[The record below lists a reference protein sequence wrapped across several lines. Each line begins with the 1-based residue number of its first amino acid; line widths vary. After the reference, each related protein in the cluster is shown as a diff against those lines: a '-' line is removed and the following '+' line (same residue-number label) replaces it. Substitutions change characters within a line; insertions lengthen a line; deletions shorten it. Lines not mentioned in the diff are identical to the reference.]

1 MRTKR
6 VYPNTKKVNFKNTH
20 LNTYE
25 ETEDVIAYFKE
36 VRKYPPYETRE
47 EEIEAVKKAKS
58 GNQSDF
64 DNFVNHNL
72 LLVVA
77 AARHFMYNGTPLAD
91 LIQYGNIGLTEAARA
106 YIEHPDYYMK
116 NRFNTYAV
124 WYIRKNIVDGME
136 EDKTII
142 RPHMVQVNSNKIK
155 KAIEKLTCTGDDI
168 IIDVER
174 ISQYLGISTKDV
186 QTAIMTDHTILSTNM
201 CLDSNNEDHS
211 DTLGDIIA
219 GDMNT
224 DKEIIAEDRRNEI
237 AFILSRLNDRE
248 RAIVTMRFGIG
259 RDYEMEFDAIG
270 ERLGIGTERVR
281 QIFKG
286 SMAKLK
292 EHTI

>member
-1 MRTKR
+1 MKTKR
-6 VYPNTKKVNFKNTH
+6 VNLNNSH
-20 LNTYE
+20 LDNYMSFM
-25 ETEDVIAYFKE
+25 ETEEMQLYTKQI
-36 VRKYPPYETRE
+36 RKYKPFTRE

-72 LLVVA
+72 LLVVT
-77 AARHFMYNGTPLAD
+77 AARHFMHNGTPLVD

-136 EDKTII
+136 KDKTII
-142 RPHMVQVNSNKIK
+142 RPHMVQINSNKIK
-155 KAIEKLTCTGDDI
+155 KVIEKLNADDT
-168 IIDVER
+168 IIDVET
-174 ISQYLGISTKDV
+174 ISKQIGLSIKDV

-201 CLDSNNEDHS
+201 CLDSNNEEHS
-211 DTLGDIIA
+211 DTLGDIIT

-224 DKEIIAEDRRNEI
+224 DKEMMEEDRKKEI
-237 AFILSRLNDRE
+237 KIILSRLNNRE
-248 RAIVTMRFGIG
+248 RTIVMMRFGIG
-259 RDYEMEFDAIG
+259 REYEMEFDTIG
-270 ERLGIGTERVR
+270 EILGIGTERVR
-281 QIFKG
+281 KIFKD
-286 SMAKLK
+286 SMVKLK

>member
-1 MRTKR
+1 MKTKR
-6 VYPNTKKVNFKNTH
+6 VNFNNSH
-20 LNTYE
+20 LDNYMSFM
-25 ETEDVIAYFKE
+25 ETEEMQLYTKQI
-36 VRKYPPYETRE
+36 RKYKPFTRE

-72 LLVVA
+72 LLVVT
-77 AARHFMYNGTPLAD
+77 AARHFMHNGTPLVD

-136 EDKTII
+136 KDKTII

-155 KAIEKLTCTGDDI
+155 KVIEKLNVDDT
-168 IIDVER
+168 IIDVET
-174 ISQYLGISTKDV
+174 ISKQIGLSIKDV

-201 CLDSNNEDHS
+201 CLDSNNEEHS
-211 DTLGDIIA
+211 DTLGDTIT

-224 DKEIIAEDRRNEI
+224 DKEMMEEDRKKEI
-237 AFILSRLNDRE
+237 KIILSRLNNRE
-248 RAIVTMRFGIG
+248 RTIVMMRFGIG
-259 RDYEMEFDAIG
+259 REYEMEFDTIG
-270 ERLGIGTERVR
+270 EILGIGTERVR
-281 QIFKG
+281 KIFKD
-286 SMAKLK
+286 SMMKLK

>member
-1 MRTKR
+1 MKTKR
-6 VYPNTKKVNFKNTH
+6 VNLNNSH
-20 LNTYE
+20 LDNYMSFM
-25 ETEDVIAYFKE
+25 ETEEMQLYTKQI
-36 VRKYPPYETRE
+36 RKYKPFTRE

-72 LLVVA
+72 LLVVT
-77 AARHFMYNGTPLAD
+77 AARHFMHNGTPLVD

-136 EDKTII
+136 KDKTII

-155 KAIEKLTCTGDDI
+155 KVIEKLNADDT
-168 IIDVER
+168 IIDVET
-174 ISQYLGISTKDV
+174 ISKQIGLSIKDV

-201 CLDSNNEDHS
+201 CLDSNNEEHS
-211 DTLGDIIA
+211 DTLGDIIT

-224 DKEIIAEDRRNEI
+224 DKEIMEEDRKKEI
-237 AFILSRLNDRE
+237 KIILSRLNNRE
-248 RAIVTMRFGIG
+248 RTIVMMRFGIG
-259 RDYEMEFDAIG
+259 REYEMEFDTIG
-270 ERLGIGTERVR
+270 EILGIGTERVR
-281 QIFKG
+281 KIFKD
-286 SMAKLK
+286 SMVKLK

>member
-1 MRTKR
+1 MKTKR
-6 VYPNTKKVNFKNTH
+6 VNLNNSH
-20 LNTYE
+20 LDNYMSFM
-25 ETEDVIAYFKE
+25 ETEEMQLYTKQI
-36 VRKYPPYETRE
+36 RKYKPFTRE

-72 LLVVA
+72 LLVVT
-77 AARHFMYNGTPLAD
+77 AARHFMHNGTPLVD

-136 EDKTII
+136 KDKTII
-142 RPHMVQVNSNKIK
+142 RPHMVQINSNKIK
-155 KAIEKLTCTGDDI
+155 KVIEKLNVDDT
-168 IIDVER
+168 IIDVET
-174 ISQYLGISTKDV
+174 ISKQIGLSIKDV

-201 CLDSNNEDHS
+201 CLDSNNEEHS
-211 DTLGDIIA
+211 DTLGDIIT

-224 DKEIIAEDRRNEI
+224 DKEMMEEDRKKEI
-237 AFILSRLNDRE
+237 KIILSRLNNRE
-248 RAIVTMRFGIG
+248 RTIVMMRFGIG
-259 RDYEMEFDAIG
+259 REYEMEFDTIG
-270 ERLGIGTERVR
+270 EILGIGTERAR
-281 QIFKG
+281 KIFKD
-286 SMAKLK
+286 SMVKLK

>member
-1 MRTKR
+1 MKTKR
-6 VYPNTKKVNFKNTH
+6 VNLNNSH
-20 LNTYE
+20 LDNYMSFM
-25 ETEDVIAYFKE
+25 ETEEMQLYTKQI
-36 VRKYPPYETRE
+36 RKYKPFTRE

-72 LLVVA
+72 LLVVT
-77 AARHFMYNGTPLAD
+77 AARHFMHNGTPLVD
-91 LIQYGNIGLTEAARA
+91 LVQYGNIGLTEAARA

-136 EDKTII
+136 KDKTII

-155 KAIEKLTCTGDDI
+155 KVIEKLNADDT
-168 IIDVER
+168 IIDVET
-174 ISQYLGISTKDV
+174 ISKQIGLSIKDV

-201 CLDSNNEDHS
+201 CLDSNNEEHS
-211 DTLGDIIA
+211 DTLGDIIT

-224 DKEIIAEDRRNEI
+224 DKKMMEEDRKKEI
-237 AFILSRLNDRE
+237 KIILSRLNNRE
-248 RAIVTMRFGIG
+248 RAIVMMRFGIG
-259 RDYEMEFDAIG
+259 REYEMEFDTIG
-270 ERLGIGTERVR
+270 EILGIGTERAR
-281 QIFKG
+281 KIFKD
-286 SMAKLK
+286 SMVKLK

>member
-1 MRTKR
+1 MKTKR
-6 VYPNTKKVNFKNTH
+6 VNLNNSH
-20 LNTYE
+20 LDNYMSFM
-25 ETEDVIAYFKE
+25 ETEEMQLYTKQI
-36 VRKYPPYETRE
+36 RKYKPFTRE

-72 LLVVA
+72 LLVVT
-77 AARHFMYNGTPLAD
+77 AARHFMHNGTPLVD

-136 EDKTII
+136 KDKTII

-155 KAIEKLTCTGDDI
+155 KVIEKLNADDT
-168 IIDVER
+168 IIDVET
-174 ISQYLGISTKDV
+174 ISKQIGLSIKDV

-201 CLDSNNEDHS
+201 CLDSNNEEHS
-211 DTLGDIIA
+211 DTLGDTIT

-224 DKEIIAEDRRNEI
+224 DKEMMEEDRKKEI
-237 AFILSRLNDRE
+237 KIILSRLNNRE
-248 RAIVTMRFGIG
+248 RAIVMMRFGIG
-259 RDYEMEFDAIG
+259 REYEMEFDTIG
-270 ERLGIGTERVR
+270 EILGIGTERAR
-281 QIFKG
+281 KIFKD
-286 SMAKLK
+286 SMVKLK

>member
-1 MRTKR
+1 MKTKR
-6 VYPNTKKVNFKNTH
+6 VNLNNSH
-20 LNTYE
+20 LDNYMSFM
-25 ETEDVIAYFKE
+25 ETEEMQLYTKQI
-36 VRKYPPYETRE
+36 RKYKPFTRE

-72 LLVVA
+72 LLVVTT
-77 AARHFMYNGTPLAD
+77 ARHFMHNGTPLVD

-136 EDKTII
+136 KDKTII

-155 KAIEKLTCTGDDI
+155 KVIEKLNADDT
-168 IIDVER
+168 IIDVET
-174 ISQYLGISTKDV
+174 ISKQIGLSIKDV

-201 CLDSNNEDHS
+201 CLDSNNEEHS
-211 DTLGDIIA
+211 DTLGDIIT

-224 DKEIIAEDRRNEI
+224 DKEMMEEDRKKEI
-237 AFILSRLNDRE
+237 KIILSRLNNKE
-248 RAIVTMRFGIG
+248 RAIVMMRFGIG
-259 RDYEMEFDAIG
+259 REYEMEFDTIG
-270 ERLGIGTERVR
+270 EILGIGTERVR
-281 QIFKG
+281 KIFKD
-286 SMAKLK
+286 SMVKLK

>member
-1 MRTKR
+1 MKTKR
-6 VYPNTKKVNFKNTH
+6 VNFNNSH
-20 LNTYE
+20 LDNYMSFM
-25 ETEDVIAYFKE
+25 ETEEMQLYTKQI
-36 VRKYPPYETRE
+36 RKYKPFTRE

-72 LLVVA
+72 LLVVT
-77 AARHFMYNGTPLAD
+77 AARHFMHNGTPLVD

-136 EDKTII
+136 KDKTII

-155 KAIEKLTCTGDDI
+155 KVIEKLNADDT
-168 IIDVER
+168 IIDVET
-174 ISQYLGISTKDV
+174 ISKQIGLSIKDV
-186 QTAIMTDHTILSTNM
+186 KTAIMTDHTILSTNM
-201 CLDSNNEDHS
+201 CLDSNNEEHS
-211 DTLGDIIA
+211 DTLGDIIT

-224 DKEIIAEDRRNEI
+224 DKEMMEEDRKKEI
-237 AFILSRLNDRE
+237 KIILSRLNNRE
-248 RAIVTMRFGIG
+248 RAIVMMRFGIG
-259 RDYEMEFDAIG
+259 REYEMEFDTIG
-270 ERLGIGTERVR
+270 EILGIGTERAR
-281 QIFKG
+281 KIFKD
-286 SMAKLK
+286 SMVKLK

>member
-1 MRTKR
+1 MKTKR
-6 VYPNTKKVNFKNTH
+6 VNLNNSH
-20 LNTYE
+20 LDNYMSFM
-25 ETEDVIAYFKE
+25 ETEEMQLYTKQI
-36 VRKYPPYETRE
+36 RKYKPFTRE

-72 LLVVA
+72 LLVVT
-77 AARHFMYNGTPLAD
+77 AARHFMHNGTPLVD

-136 EDKTII
+136 KDKTII

-155 KAIEKLTCTGDDI
+155 KVIEKLNADDT
-168 IIDVER
+168 IIDVET
-174 ISQYLGISTKDV
+174 ISKQIGLSIKDV

-201 CLDSNNEDHS
+201 CLDSNNEEHS
-211 DTLGDIIA
+211 DTLGDIIT

-224 DKEIIAEDRRNEI
+224 DKEMMEEDRKKEI
-237 AFILSRLNDRE
+237 KIILSRLNNRE
-248 RAIVTMRFGIG
+248 RAIVMMRFGIG
-259 RDYEMEFDAIG
+259 REYEMEFDTIG
-270 ERLGIGTERVR
+270 EILGIGTERAR
-281 QIFKG
+281 KIFKD
-286 SMAKLK
+286 SMMKLK

>member
-1 MRTKR
+1 MKTKR
-6 VYPNTKKVNFKNTH
+6 VNFNNSH
-20 LNTYE
+20 LDNYMSFM
-25 ETEDVIAYFKE
+25 ETEEMQLYTKQI
-36 VRKYPPYETRE
+36 RKYKPFTRE

-72 LLVVA
+72 LLVVT
-77 AARHFMYNGTPLAD
+77 AARHFMHNGTPLVD

-136 EDKTII
+136 KDKTII

-155 KAIEKLTCTGDDI
+155 KVIEKLNADDT
-168 IIDVER
+168 IIDVET
-174 ISQYLGISTKDV
+174 ISKQIGLSIKDV

-201 CLDSNNEDHS
+201 CLDSNNEEHS
-211 DTLGDIIA
+211 DTLGDIIT

-224 DKEIIAEDRRNEI
+224 DKKMMEEDRKKEI
-237 AFILSRLNDRE
+237 KIILSRLNNRE
-248 RAIVTMRFGIG
+248 RAIVMMRFGIG
-259 RDYEMEFDAIG
+259 REYEMEFDTIG
-270 ERLGIGTERVR
+270 EILGIGTERAR
-281 QIFKG
+281 KIFKD
-286 SMAKLK
+286 SMVKLK

>member
-1 MRTKR
+1 MKTKR
-6 VYPNTKKVNFKNTH
+6 VNFNNSH
-20 LNTYE
+20 LDNYMSFM
-25 ETEDVIAYFKE
+25 ETEEMQLYTKQI
-36 VRKYPPYETRE
+36 RKYKPFTRE

-72 LLVVA
+72 LLVVT
-77 AARHFMYNGTPLAD
+77 AARHFMHNGTPLVD

-136 EDKTII
+136 KDKTII
-142 RPHMVQVNSNKIK
+142 RPHMVQINSNKIK
-155 KAIEKLTCTGDDI
+155 KVIEKLNVDDT
-168 IIDVER
+168 IIDVET
-174 ISQYLGISTKDV
+174 ISKQIGLSIKDV

-201 CLDSNNEDHS
+201 CLDSNNEEHS
-211 DTLGDIIA
+211 DTLGDTIT

-224 DKEIIAEDRRNEI
+224 DKEMMEEDRKKEI
-237 AFILSRLNDRE
+237 KIILSRLNNRE
-248 RAIVTMRFGIG
+248 RTIVMMRFGIG
-259 RDYEMEFDAIG
+259 REYEMEFDTIG
-270 ERLGIGTERVR
+270 EILGIGTERAR
-281 QIFKG
+281 KIFKD
-286 SMAKLK
+286 SMVKLK

>member
-1 MRTKR
+1 MKTKR
-6 VYPNTKKVNFKNTH
+6 VNLNNSH
-20 LNTYE
+20 LDNYMSFM
-25 ETEDVIAYFKE
+25 ETEEMQLYTKQI
-36 VRKYPPYETRE
+36 RKYKPFTRE

-72 LLVVA
+72 LLVVT
-77 AARHFMYNGTPLAD
+77 AARHFMHNGTPLVD

-136 EDKTII
+136 KDKTII
-142 RPHMVQVNSNKIK
+142 RPHMVQINSNKIK
-155 KAIEKLTCTGDDI
+155 KVIEKLNVDDT
-168 IIDVER
+168 IIDVET
-174 ISQYLGISTKDV
+174 ISKQIGLSIKDV

-201 CLDSNNEDHS
+201 CLDSNNEEHS
-211 DTLGDIIA
+211 DTLGDIIT

-224 DKEIIAEDRRNEI
+224 DKEMMEEDRKKEI
-237 AFILSRLNDRE
+237 KIIRSRLNNRE
-248 RAIVTMRFGIG
+248 RTIVMMRFGIG
-259 RDYEMEFDAIG
+259 REYEMEFDTIG
-270 ERLGIGTERVR
+270 EILGIGTERVR
-281 QIFKG
+281 KIFKD
-286 SMAKLK
+286 SMVKLK

>member
-1 MRTKR
+1 MKTKR
-6 VYPNTKKVNFKNTH
+6 VNLNNSH
-20 LNTYE
+20 LDNYMSFM
-25 ETEDVIAYFKE
+25 ETEEMQLYTKQI
-36 VRKYPPYETRE
+36 RKYKPFTRE

-72 LLVVA
+72 LLVVTA
-77 AARHFMYNGTPLAD
+77 AHHFMHNGTPLVD

-136 EDKTII
+136 KDKTII

-155 KAIEKLTCTGDDI
+155 KVIEKLNADDT
-168 IIDVER
+168 IIDVET
-174 ISQYLGISTKDV
+174 ISKQIGLPIKDV

-201 CLDSNNEDHS
+201 CLDSNNEEHS
-211 DTLGDIIA
+211 DTLGDIIT

-224 DKEIIAEDRRNEI
+224 DKEMMEEDRKKEI
-237 AFILSRLNDRE
+237 KIILSRLNNRE
-248 RAIVTMRFGIG
+248 RAIVMMRFGIG
-259 RDYEMEFDAIG
+259 REYEMEFDTIG
-270 ERLGIGTERVR
+270 EILGIGTERAR
-281 QIFKG
+281 KIFKD
-286 SMAKLK
+286 SMMKLK

>member
-1 MRTKR
+1 MKTKR
-6 VYPNTKKVNFKNTH
+6 VNLNNSH
-20 LNTYE
+20 LDNYMSFM
-25 ETEDVIAYFKE
+25 ETEEMQLYTKQI
-36 VRKYPPYETRE
+36 RKYKPFTRE

-72 LLVVA
+72 LLVVT
-77 AARHFMYNGTPLAD
+77 AARHFMHNGTPLVD

-136 EDKTII
+136 KDKTII
-142 RPHMVQVNSNKIK
+142 RPHMVQINSNKIK
-155 KAIEKLTCTGDDI
+155 KVIEKLNVDDT
-168 IIDVER
+168 IIDVET
-174 ISQYLGISTKDV
+174 ISKQIGLSIKDV

-201 CLDSNNEDHS
+201 CLDSNNEEHS
-211 DTLGDIIA
+211 DTLGDTIT

-224 DKEIIAEDRRNEI
+224 DKEMMEEDRKKEI
-237 AFILSRLNDRE
+237 KIILSRLNNRE
-248 RAIVTMRFGIG
+248 RTIVMMRFGIG
-259 RDYEMEFDAIG
+259 REYEMEFDTIG
-270 ERLGIGTERVR
+270 EILGIGTERVR
-281 QIFKG
+281 KIFKD
-286 SMAKLK
+286 SMVKLK

>member
-1 MRTKR
+1 MKTKR
-6 VYPNTKKVNFKNTH
+6 VNLNNSH
-20 LNTYE
+20 LDNYMSFM
-25 ETEDVIAYFKE
+25 ETEEMQLYTKQI
-36 VRKYPPYETRE
+36 RKYKPFTRE

-72 LLVVA
+72 LLVVT
-77 AARHFMYNGTPLAD
+77 AARHFMHNGTPLVD

-136 EDKTII
+136 KDKTII

-155 KAIEKLTCTGDDI
+155 KVIEKLNADDT
-168 IIDVER
+168 IIDVET
-174 ISQYLGISTKDV
+174 ISKQIGLSIKDV

-201 CLDSNNEDHS
+201 CLDSNNEEHS
-211 DTLGDIIA
+211 DTLGDIIT

-224 DKEIIAEDRRNEI
+224 DKEIVEEDRKKEI
-237 AFILSRLNDRE
+237 KIILSRLNNKE
-248 RAIVTMRFGIG
+248 RAIVMMRFGIG
-259 RDYEMEFDAIG
+259 RDYEMEFDTIG
-270 ERLGIGTERVR
+270 EILGIGTESARK
-281 QIFKG
+281 IFKD
-286 SMAKLK
+286 SMVKLK

>member
-1 MRTKR
+1 MKTKR
-6 VYPNTKKVNFKNTH
+6 VNFNNSH
-20 LNTYE
+20 LDNYMSFM
-25 ETEDVIAYFKE
+25 ETEEMQLYTKQI
-36 VRKYPPYETRE
+36 RKYKPFTRE

-72 LLVVA
+72 LLVVT
-77 AARHFMYNGTPLAD
+77 AARHFMHNGTPLVD

-136 EDKTII
+136 KDKTII

-155 KAIEKLTCTGDDI
+155 KVIEKLNADDT
-168 IIDVER
+168 IIDVET
-174 ISQYLGISTKDV
+174 ISKQIGLSIKDV

-201 CLDSNNEDHS
+201 CLDSNNEEHS
-211 DTLGDIIA
+211 DTLGDIIT

-224 DKEIIAEDRRNEI
+224 DKEIMEEDRKKEI
-237 AFILSRLNDRE
+237 KIILSRLNNRE
-248 RAIVTMRFGIG
+248 RAIVMMRFGIG
-259 RDYEMEFDAIG
+259 REYEMEFDTIG
-270 ERLGIGTERVR
+270 EILGIGTERAR
-281 QIFKG
+281 KIFKD
-286 SMAKLK
+286 SMVKLK

>member
-1 MRTKR
+1 MKTKR
-6 VYPNTKKVNFKNTH
+6 VNLNNSH
-20 LNTYE
+20 LDNYMSFM
-25 ETEDVIAYFKE
+25 ETEEMQLYTKQI
-36 VRKYPPYETRE
+36 RKYKPFTRE

-72 LLVVA
+72 LLVVT
-77 AARHFMYNGTPLAD
+77 AARHFMHNGTSLVD

-136 EDKTII
+136 KDKTII

-155 KAIEKLTCTGDDI
+155 KVIEKLNADDT
-168 IIDVER
+168 IIDVET
-174 ISQYLGISTKDV
+174 ISKQIGLSIKDV

-201 CLDSNNEDHS
+201 CLDSNNEEHS
-211 DTLGDIIA
+211 DTLGDIIT

-224 DKEIIAEDRRNEI
+224 DKEMMEEDRKKEI
-237 AFILSRLNDRE
+237 KIILSRLNNRE
-248 RAIVTMRFGIG
+248 RTIVMMRFGIG
-259 RDYEMEFDAIG
+259 REYEMEFDTIG
-270 ERLGIGTERVR
+270 EILGIGTERAR
-281 QIFKG
+281 KIFKD
-286 SMAKLK
+286 SMVKLK

>member
-1 MRTKR
+1 MKTKR
-6 VYPNTKKVNFKNTH
+6 VNFNNSH
-20 LNTYE
+20 LDNYMSFM
-25 ETEDVIAYFKE
+25 ETEEMQLYTKQI
-36 VRKYPPYETRE
+36 RKYKPFTRE

-72 LLVVA
+72 LLVVT
-77 AARHFMYNGTPLAD
+77 AARHFMHNGTPLVD

-136 EDKTII
+136 KDKTII

-155 KAIEKLTCTGDDI
+155 KVIEKLNADDT
-168 IIDVER
+168 IIDVET
-174 ISQYLGISTKDV
+174 ISKQIGLSIKDV

-201 CLDSNNEDHS
+201 CLDSNNEEHS
-211 DTLGDIIA
+211 DTLGDTIT

-224 DKEIIAEDRRNEI
+224 DKEMMEQDRKKEI
-237 AFILSRLNDRE
+237 KIILSRLNNRE
-248 RAIVTMRFGIG
+248 RTIVMMRFGIG
-259 RDYEMEFDAIG
+259 REYEMEFDTIG
-270 ERLGIGTERVR
+270 EILGIGTERVR
-281 QIFKG
+281 KIFKD
-286 SMAKLK
+286 SMMKLK

>member
-1 MRTKR
+1 MKTKR
-6 VYPNTKKVNFKNTH
+6 VNFNNSH
-20 LNTYE
+20 LDNYMSFM
-25 ETEDVIAYFKE
+25 ETEEMQLYTKQI
-36 VRKYPPYETRE
+36 RKYKPFTRE

-72 LLVVA
+72 LLVVT
-77 AARHFMYNGTPLAD
+77 AARHFMHNGTPLVD

-136 EDKTII
+136 KDKTII

-155 KAIEKLTCTGDDI
+155 KVIEKLNADDT
-168 IIDVER
+168 IIDVET
-174 ISQYLGISTKDV
+174 ISKQIGLSIKDV

-201 CLDSNNEDHS
+201 CLDSNNEEHS
-211 DTLGDIIA
+211 DTLGDIIT

-224 DKEIIAEDRRNEI
+224 DKEIVEEDRKKEI
-237 AFILSRLNDRE
+237 KIILSRLNNKE
-248 RAIVTMRFGIG
+248 RAIVMMRFGIG
-259 RDYEMEFDAIG
+259 REYEMKFDTIG
-270 ERLGIGTERVR
+270 EILGIGTERAR
-281 QIFKG
+281 KIFKD
-286 SMAKLK
+286 SMVKLK

>member
-1 MRTKR
+1 MKTKR
-6 VYPNTKKVNFKNTH
+6 VNFNNSH
-20 LNTYE
+20 LDNYMSFM
-25 ETEDVIAYFKE
+25 ETEEMQLYTKQI
-36 VRKYPPYETRE
+36 RKYKPFTRE

-72 LLVVA
+72 LLVVT
-77 AARHFMYNGTPLAD
+77 AARHFMHNGTPLVD

-136 EDKTII
+136 KDKTII

-155 KAIEKLTCTGDDI
+155 KVIEKLNADDT
-168 IIDVER
+168 IIDVET
-174 ISQYLGISTKDV
+174 ISKQIGLSIKDV
-186 QTAIMTDHTILSTNM
+186 QTAIMTEHTILSTNM
-201 CLDSNNEDHS
+201 CLDSNNEEHS
-211 DTLGDIIA
+211 DTLGDIIT

-224 DKEIIAEDRRNEI
+224 DKEMMEEDRKKEI
-237 AFILSRLNDRE
+237 KIILSRLNNRE
-248 RAIVTMRFGIG
+248 RTIVMMRFGIG
-259 RDYEMEFDAIG
+259 REYEMEFDTIG
-270 ERLGIGTERVR
+270 EILGIGTERAR
-281 QIFKG
+281 KIFKD
-286 SMAKLK
+286 SMVKLK

>member
-6 VYPNTKKVNFKNTH
+6 VNFNNIH
-20 LNTYE
+20 LNNYMSFM
-25 ETEDVIAYFKE
+25 ETEE
-36 VRKYPPYETRE
+36 VQLYTKQIRKYHPFTRE

-58 GNQSDF
+58 GNKSDF

-77 AARHFMYNGTPLAD
+77 AARHFMHNGTPLAD

-174 ISQYLGISTKDV
+174 ISQYIGLSTKDV

-224 DKEIIAEDRRNEI
+224 DKEIITEDRRKEI
-237 AFILSRLNDRE
+237 TFILSRLNDRE

-270 ERLGIGTERVR
+270 EKLGIGTERVR

-286 SMAKLK
+286 SMVKLK

>member
-1 MRTKR
+1 MKTKR
-6 VYPNTKKVNFKNTH
+6 VNLNNSH
-20 LNTYE
+20 LDNYMSFM
-25 ETEDVIAYFKE
+25 ETEEMQLYTKQI
-36 VRKYPPYETRE
+36 RKYKPFTRE

-72 LLVVA
+72 LLVVT
-77 AARHFMYNGTPLAD
+77 AARHFMHNGTPLVD

-136 EDKTII
+136 KDKTII

-155 KAIEKLTCTGDDI
+155 KVIEKLNADDT
-168 IIDVER
+168 IIDVET
-174 ISQYLGISTKDV
+174 ISKQIGLPIKDV

-201 CLDSNNEDHS
+201 CLDSNNEEHS
-211 DTLGDIIA
+211 DTLGDIIT

-224 DKEIIAEDRRNEI
+224 DKEMMEEDRKKEI
-237 AFILSRLNDRE
+237 KIILSRLNNRE
-248 RAIVTMRFGIG
+248 RAIVMMRFGIG
-259 RDYEMEFDAIG
+259 REYEMEFDTIG
-270 ERLGIGTERVR
+270 EILGIGTERVR
-281 QIFKG
+281 KIFKD
-286 SMAKLK
+286 SMVKLK

>member
-1 MRTKR
+1 MKTKR
-6 VYPNTKKVNFKNTH
+6 VNFNNSH
-20 LNTYE
+20 LDNYMSFM
-25 ETEDVIAYFKE
+25 ETEEMQLYTKQI
-36 VRKYPPYETRE
+36 RKYKPFTRE

-72 LLVVA
+72 LLVVT
-77 AARHFMYNGTPLAD
+77 AARHFMHNGTPLVD

-136 EDKTII
+136 KDKTII

-155 KAIEKLTCTGDDI
+155 KVIEKLNADDT
-168 IIDVER
+168 IIDVET
-174 ISQYLGISTKDV
+174 ISKQIGRSIKDV

-201 CLDSNNEDHS
+201 CLDSNNEEHS
-211 DTLGDIIA
+211 DTLGDIIT

-224 DKEIIAEDRRNEI
+224 DKEMMEEDRKKEI
-237 AFILSRLNDRE
+237 KIILSRLNNRE
-248 RAIVTMRFGIG
+248 RAIVMMRFGIG
-259 RDYEMEFDAIG
+259 REYEMEFDTIG
-270 ERLGIGTERVR
+270 EILGIGTERVR
-281 QIFKG
+281 KIFKD
-286 SMAKLK
+286 SMMKLK

>member
-1 MRTKR
+1 MKTKR
-6 VYPNTKKVNFKNTH
+6 VNLNNSH
-20 LNTYE
+20 LDNYMSFM
-25 ETEDVIAYFKE
+25 ETEEMQLYTKQI
-36 VRKYPPYETRE
+36 RKYKPFTRE

-72 LLVVA
+72 LLVVT
-77 AARHFMYNGTPLAD
+77 AARHFMHNGTPLVD

-136 EDKTII
+136 KDKTII

-155 KAIEKLTCTGDDI
+155 KVIEKLNADDT
-168 IIDVER
+168 IIDVET
-174 ISQYLGISTKDV
+174 ISKQIGLPIKAV

-201 CLDSNNEDHS
+201 CLDSNNEEHS
-211 DTLGDIIA
+211 DTLGDIIT

-224 DKEIIAEDRRNEI
+224 DKEMMEEDRKKEI
-237 AFILSRLNDRE
+237 KIILSRLNNRE
-248 RAIVTMRFGIG
+248 RTIVMMRFGIG
-259 RDYEMEFDAIG
+259 REYEMEFDTIG
-270 ERLGIGTERVR
+270 EILGIGTERAR
-281 QIFKG
+281 KIFKD
-286 SMAKLK
+286 SMVKLK

>member
-1 MRTKR
+1 MKTKR
-6 VYPNTKKVNFKNTH
+6 VNLNNSH
-20 LNTYE
+20 LDNYMSFI
-25 ETEDVIAYFKE
+25 ETEEMQLYTKQI
-36 VRKYPPYETRE
+36 RKYKPFTRE

-72 LLVVA
+72 LLVVT
-77 AARHFMYNGTPLAD
+77 AARHFMHNGTPLVD

-136 EDKTII
+136 KDKTII

-155 KAIEKLTCTGDDI
+155 KVIEKLNADDT
-168 IIDVER
+168 IIDVET
-174 ISQYLGISTKDV
+174 ISKQIGLSIKDV

-201 CLDSNNEDHS
+201 CLDSNNEEHS
-211 DTLGDIIA
+211 DTLGDIIT

-224 DKEIIAEDRRNEI
+224 DKEMMEEDRKKEI
-237 AFILSRLNDRE
+237 KIILSRLNNRE
-248 RAIVTMRFGIG
+248 RTIVMMRFGIG
-259 RDYEMEFDAIG
+259 REYEMEFDTIG
-270 ERLGIGTERVR
+270 EILGIGTERVR
-281 QIFKG
+281 KIFKD
-286 SMAKLK
+286 SMVKLK

>member
-1 MRTKR
+1 MKTKR
-6 VYPNTKKVNFKNTH
+6 VNFNNSH
-20 LNTYE
+20 LDNYMSFM
-25 ETEDVIAYFKE
+25 ETEEMQLYTKQI
-36 VRKYPPYETRE
+36 RKYKPFTRE

-72 LLVVA
+72 LLVVT
-77 AARHFMYNGTPLAD
+77 AARHFMHNGTPLVD

-136 EDKTII
+136 KDKTII

-155 KAIEKLTCTGDDI
+155 KVIEKLNADDT
-168 IIDVER
+168 IIDVET
-174 ISQYLGISTKDV
+174 ISKQIGLSIKDV
-186 QTAIMTDHTILSTNM
+186 KTAIMTDHTILSTNM
-201 CLDSNNEDHS
+201 CLDSNNEEHS
-211 DTLGDIIA
+211 DTLGDIIT

-224 DKEIIAEDRRNEI
+224 DKKMMEEDRKKEI
-237 AFILSRLNDRE
+237 KIILSRLNNRE
-248 RAIVTMRFGIG
+248 RTIVMMRFGIG
-259 RDYEMEFDAIG
+259 REYEMEFDTIG
-270 ERLGIGTERVR
+270 EILGIGTERAR
-281 QIFKG
+281 KIFKD
-286 SMAKLK
+286 SMVKLK

>member
-1 MRTKR
+1 MKTKR
-6 VYPNTKKVNFKNTH
+6 VNFNNSH
-20 LNTYE
+20 LDNYMSFM
-25 ETEDVIAYFKE
+25 ETEEMQLYTKQI
-36 VRKYPPYETRE
+36 RKYKPFTRE

-72 LLVVA
+72 LLVVT
-77 AARHFMYNGTPLAD
+77 AARHFMHNGTPLVD

-136 EDKTII
+136 KDKTII
-142 RPHMVQVNSNKIK
+142 RPRMVQINSNKIK
-155 KAIEKLTCTGDDI
+155 KVIEKLNADDT
-168 IIDVER
+168 IIDVET
-174 ISQYLGISTKDV
+174 ISKQIGLSIKDV

-201 CLDSNNEDHS
+201 CLDSNNEEHS
-211 DTLGDIIA
+211 DTLGDIIT

-224 DKEIIAEDRRNEI
+224 DKEMMEEDRKKEI
-237 AFILSRLNDRE
+237 KIILSRLNNRE
-248 RAIVTMRFGIG
+248 RTIVMMRFGIG
-259 RDYEMEFDAIG
+259 REYEMEFDTIG
-270 ERLGIGTERVR
+270 EILGIGTERVR
-281 QIFKG
+281 KIFKD
-286 SMAKLK
+286 SMVKLK

>member
-1 MRTKR
+1 MKTKR
-6 VYPNTKKVNFKNTH
+6 VNLNNSH
-20 LNTYE
+20 LDNYMSFM
-25 ETEDVIAYFKE
+25 ETEEMQLYTKQI
-36 VRKYPPYETRE
+36 RKYKPFTRE

-72 LLVVA
+72 LLVVT
-77 AARHFMYNGTPLAD
+77 AARHFMHNGTPLVD

-136 EDKTII
+136 KDKTII

-155 KAIEKLTCTGDDI
+155 KVIEKLNADDT
-168 IIDVER
+168 IIDVET
-174 ISQYLGISTKDV
+174 ISKQIGLSIKDV

-201 CLDSNNEDHS
+201 CLDSNNEEHS
-211 DTLGDIIA
+211 DTLGDIIT

-224 DKEIIAEDRRNEI
+224 DKEMMEEDRKKEI
-237 AFILSRLNDRE
+237 KIILSRLNNKE
-248 RAIVTMRFGIG
+248 RAIVMMRFGIG
-259 RDYEMEFDAIG
+259 REYEMEFDTIG
-270 ERLGIGTERVR
+270 EILGIGTERAR
-281 QIFKG
+281 KIFKD
-286 SMAKLK
+286 SMVKLK

>member
-1 MRTKR
+1 MKTKR
-6 VYPNTKKVNFKNTH
+6 VNLNNSH
-20 LNTYE
+20 LDNYMSFM
-25 ETEDVIAYFKE
+25 ETEEMQLYTKQI
-36 VRKYPPYETRE
+36 RKYKPFTRE

-72 LLVVA
+72 LLVVT
-77 AARHFMYNGTPLAD
+77 AARHFMHNGTPLVD

-106 YIEHPDYYMK
+106 YIEHPNYYMK

-136 EDKTII
+136 KDKTII

-155 KAIEKLTCTGDDI
+155 KVIEKLNADDT
-168 IIDVER
+168 IIDVET
-174 ISQYLGISTKDV
+174 ISKQIGLPIKDV

-201 CLDSNNEDHS
+201 CLDSNNEEHS
-211 DTLGDIIA
+211 DTLGDIIT

-224 DKEIIAEDRRNEI
+224 DKEMMEEDRKKEI
-237 AFILSRLNDRE
+237 KIILSRLNNRE
-248 RAIVTMRFGIG
+248 RAIVMMRFGIG
-259 RDYEMEFDAIG
+259 REYEMEFDTIG
-270 ERLGIGTERVR
+270 EILGIGTERAR
-281 QIFKG
+281 KIFKD
-286 SMAKLK
+286 SMVKLK

>member
-1 MRTKR
+1 MKTKR
-6 VYPNTKKVNFKNTH
+6 VNFNNSH
-20 LNTYE
+20 LDNYMSFM
-25 ETEDVIAYFKE
+25 ETEEMQLYTKQI
-36 VRKYPPYETRE
+36 RKYKPFTRE

-72 LLVVA
+72 LLVVT
-77 AARHFMYNGTPLAD
+77 AARHFMHNGTPLVD

-136 EDKTII
+136 KDKTII

-155 KAIEKLTCTGDDI
+155 KVIEKLNADDT
-168 IIDVER
+168 IIDVET
-174 ISQYLGISTKDV
+174 ISKQIGLSIKDV

-201 CLDSNNEDHS
+201 CLDSNNEEHS
-211 DTLGDIIA
+211 DTLGDIIT

-224 DKEIIAEDRRNEI
+224 DKKMMEEDRKKEI
-237 AFILSRLNDRE
+237 KIILSRLNNRE
-248 RAIVTMRFGIG
+248 RTIVMMRFGIG
-259 RDYEMEFDAIG
+259 REYEMEFDTIG
-270 ERLGIGTERVR
+270 EILGIGTERVR
-281 QIFKG
+281 KIFKD
-286 SMAKLK
+286 SMMKLK

>member
-1 MRTKR
+1 MKTKR
-6 VYPNTKKVNFKNTH
+6 VNFNNSH
-20 LNTYE
+20 LDNYMSFM
-25 ETEDVIAYFKE
+25 ETEEMQLYTKQI
-36 VRKYPPYETRE
+36 RKYKPFTRE

-72 LLVVA
+72 LLVVT
-77 AARHFMYNGTPLAD
+77 AARHFMHNGTPLVD

-136 EDKTII
+136 KDKTII

-155 KAIEKLTCTGDDI
+155 KVIEKLNADDT
-168 IIDVER
+168 IIDVET
-174 ISQYLGISTKDV
+174 ISKQIGLSIKDV

-201 CLDSNNEDHS
+201 CLDSNNEEHS
-211 DTLGDIIA
+211 DTLGDIIT

-224 DKEIIAEDRRNEI
+224 DKEMMEEDRKKEI
-237 AFILSRLNDRE
+237 KIILSRLNNRE
-248 RAIVTMRFGIG
+248 RTIVMMRFGIG
-259 RDYEMEFDAIG
+259 REYEMEFDTIG
-270 ERLGIGTERVR
+270 EILGIGTERAR
-281 QIFKG
+281 KIFKD
-286 SMAKLK
+286 SMVKLK

>member
-1 MRTKR
+1 MKTKR
-6 VYPNTKKVNFKNTH
+6 VNLNNSH
-20 LNTYE
+20 LDNYMSFM
-25 ETEDVIAYFKE
+25 ETEEMQLYTKQI
-36 VRKYPPYETRE
+36 RKYKPFTRE

-72 LLVVA
+72 LLVVT
-77 AARHFMYNGTPLAD
+77 AARHFMHNGTPLVD

-136 EDKTII
+136 KDKIII

-155 KAIEKLTCTGDDI
+155 KVIEKLNADDT
-168 IIDVER
+168 IIDVET
-174 ISQYLGISTKDV
+174 ISKQIGLSIKDV

-201 CLDSNNEDHS
+201 CLDSNNEEHS
-211 DTLGDIIA
+211 DTLGDTIT

-224 DKEIIAEDRRNEI
+224 DKEMMEEDRKKEI
-237 AFILSRLNDRE
+237 KIILSRLNNRE
-248 RAIVTMRFGIG
+248 RTIVMMRFGIG
-259 RDYEMEFDAIG
+259 REYEMEFDTIG
-270 ERLGIGTERVR
+270 EILGIGTERVR
-281 QIFKG
+281 KIFKD
-286 SMAKLK
+286 SMVKLK

>member
-1 MRTKR
+1 MKTKR
-6 VYPNTKKVNFKNTH
+6 VNFNNSH
-20 LNTYE
+20 LDNYMSFM
-25 ETEDVIAYFKE
+25 ETEEMQLYTKQI
-36 VRKYPPYETRE
+36 RKYKPFTRE

-72 LLVVA
+72 LLVVT
-77 AARHFMYNGTPLAD
+77 AARHFMHNGTPLVD

-136 EDKTII
+136 KDKTII

-155 KAIEKLTCTGDDI
+155 KVIEKLNADDT
-168 IIDVER
+168 IIDVET
-174 ISQYLGISTKDV
+174 ISKQIGLSIKDV

-201 CLDSNNEDHS
+201 CLDSNNEEHS
-211 DTLGDIIA
+211 DTLGDIIT

-224 DKEIIAEDRRNEI
+224 DKEMMEEDRKKEI
-237 AFILSRLNDRE
+237 KIILSRLNNRE
-248 RAIVTMRFGIG
+248 RAIVMMRFGIG
-259 RDYEMEFDAIG
+259 REYEMEFNTIG
-270 ERLGIGTERVR
+270 EILGIGTERASK
-281 QIFKG
+281 IFKD
-286 SMAKLK
+286 SMLKLK

>member
-1 MRTKR
+1 MKTKR
-6 VYPNTKKVNFKNTH
+6 VNFNNSH
-20 LNTYE
+20 LDNYMSFM
-25 ETEDVIAYFKE
+25 ETEEMQLYTKQI
-36 VRKYPPYETRE
+36 RKYKPFTRE

-72 LLVVA
+72 LLVVT
-77 AARHFMYNGTPLAD
+77 AARHFMHNGTPLVD

-136 EDKTII
+136 KDKTII

-155 KAIEKLTCTGDDI
+155 KVIEKLNADDT
-168 IIDVER
+168 IIDVET
-174 ISQYLGISTKDV
+174 ISKQIGLSIKDV
-186 QTAIMTDHTILSTNM
+186 QTAIMTNHTILSTNM
-201 CLDSNNEDHS
+201 CLDSNNEEHS
-211 DTLGDIIA
+211 DTLGDIIT

-224 DKEIIAEDRRNEI
+224 DKEMMEEDRKKEI
-237 AFILSRLNDRE
+237 KIILSRLNNRE
-248 RAIVTMRFGIG
+248 RTIVMMRFGIG
-259 RDYEMEFDAIG
+259 REYEMEFDTIG
-270 ERLGIGTERVR
+270 EILGIGTERVR
-281 QIFKG
+281 KIFKD
-286 SMAKLK
+286 SMVKLK

>member
-1 MRTKR
+1 MKTKR
-6 VYPNTKKVNFKNTH
+6 VNLNNSH
-20 LNTYE
+20 LDNYMSFM
-25 ETEDVIAYFKE
+25 ETEEMQLYTKQI
-36 VRKYPPYETRE
+36 RKYKPFTRE

-72 LLVVA
+72 LLVVT
-77 AARHFMYNGTPLAD
+77 AARHFMHNGTPLVD

-136 EDKTII
+136 KDKTII

-155 KAIEKLTCTGDDI
+155 KVIEKLNADDT
-168 IIDVER
+168 IIDVET
-174 ISQYLGISTKDV
+174 ISKQIGLSIKDV

-201 CLDSNNEDHS
+201 CLDSNNEEHS
-211 DTLGDIIA
+211 DTLGDIIT

-224 DKEIIAEDRRNEI
+224 DKEMMEEDRKKEI
-237 AFILSRLNDRE
+237 KIILSRLNNRE
-248 RAIVTMRFGIG
+248 RTIVMMRFGIG
-259 RDYEMEFDAIG
+259 REYEMEFDTIG
-270 ERLGIGTERVR
+270 EILGIGTERAR
-281 QIFKG
+281 KIFKD
-286 SMAKLK
+286 SMVKLK

>member
-1 MRTKR
+1 MKTKR
-6 VYPNTKKVNFKNTH
+6 VNFNNSH
-20 LNTYE
+20 LDNYMSFM
-25 ETEDVIAYFKE
+25 ETEEMQLYTKQI
-36 VRKYPPYETRE
+36 RKYKPFTRE

-72 LLVVA
+72 LLVVT
-77 AARHFMYNGTPLAD
+77 AARHFMHNGTPLVD
-91 LIQYGNIGLTEAARA
+91 LVQYGNIGLTEAARA

-136 EDKTII
+136 KDKTII

-155 KAIEKLTCTGDDI
+155 KVIEKLNADDT
-168 IIDVER
+168 IIDVET
-174 ISQYLGISTKDV
+174 ISKQIGLSIKDV

-201 CLDSNNEDHS
+201 CLDSNNEEHS
-211 DTLGDIIA
+211 DTLGDIIT

-224 DKEIIAEDRRNEI
+224 DKEMMEEDRKKEI
-237 AFILSRLNDRE
+237 KIILSRLNNRE
-248 RAIVTMRFGIG
+248 RTIVMMRFGIG
-259 RDYEMEFDAIG
+259 REYEMEFDTIG
-270 ERLGIGTERVR
+270 EILGIGTERAR
-281 QIFKG
+281 KIFKD
-286 SMAKLK
+286 SMVKLK

>member
-1 MRTKR
+1 MKTKR
-6 VYPNTKKVNFKNTH
+6 VNFNNSH
-20 LNTYE
+20 LDNYMSFM
-25 ETEDVIAYFKE
+25 ETEEMQLYTKQI
-36 VRKYPPYETRE
+36 RKYKPFTRE

-72 LLVVA
+72 LLVVT
-77 AARHFMYNGTPLAD
+77 AARHFMHNGTPLVD
-91 LIQYGNIGLTEAARA
+91 LVQYGNIGLTEAARA

-136 EDKTII
+136 KDKTII

-155 KAIEKLTCTGDDI
+155 KVIEKLNADDT
-168 IIDVER
+168 IIDVET
-174 ISQYLGISTKDV
+174 ISKQIGLSIKDV

-201 CLDSNNEDHS
+201 CLDSNNEEHS
-211 DTLGDIIA
+211 DTLGDIIT

-224 DKEIIAEDRRNEI
+224 DKKMMEEDRKKEI
-237 AFILSRLNDRE
+237 KIILSRLNNRE
-248 RAIVTMRFGIG
+248 RTIVMMRFGIG
-259 RDYEMEFDAIG
+259 REYEMEFDTIG
-270 ERLGIGTERVR
+270 EILGIGTERAR
-281 QIFKG
+281 KIFKD
-286 SMAKLK
+286 SMVKLK

>member
-1 MRTKR
+1 MKTKR
-6 VYPNTKKVNFKNTH
+6 VNLNNSH
-20 LNTYE
+20 LDNYMSFM
-25 ETEDVIAYFKE
+25 ETEEMQLYTKQI
-36 VRKYPPYETRE
+36 RKYKPFTRE

-72 LLVVA
+72 LLVVT
-77 AARHFMYNGTPLAD
+77 AARHFMHNGTPLVD

-136 EDKTII
+136 KDKTII

-155 KAIEKLTCTGDDI
+155 KVIEKLNADDT
-168 IIDVER
+168 IIDVET
-174 ISQYLGISTKDV
+174 ISKQIGLPIKDV

-201 CLDSNNEDHS
+201 CLDSNNEEHS
-211 DTLGDIIA
+211 DTLGDIIT

-224 DKEIIAEDRRNEI
+224 DKEIMEEDRKKEI
-237 AFILSRLNDRE
+237 KIILSRLNNRE
-248 RAIVTMRFGIG
+248 RTIVMMRFGIG
-259 RDYEMEFDAIG
+259 REYEMEFDTIG
-270 ERLGIGTERVR
+270 EILGIGTERAR
-281 QIFKG
+281 KIFKD
-286 SMAKLK
+286 SMVKLK

>member
-1 MRTKR
+1 MKTKR
-6 VYPNTKKVNFKNTH
+6 VNLNNSH
-20 LNTYE
+20 LDNYMSFM
-25 ETEDVIAYFKE
+25 ETEEMQLYTKQI
-36 VRKYPPYETRE
+36 RKYKPFTRE

-72 LLVVA
+72 LLVVT
-77 AARHFMYNGTPLAD
+77 AARHFMHNGTPLVD

-136 EDKTII
+136 KDKTII

-155 KAIEKLTCTGDDI
+155 KVIEKLNADDT
-168 IIDVER
+168 IIDVET
-174 ISQYLGISTKDV
+174 ISKQIGLSIKDV

-201 CLDSNNEDHS
+201 CLDSNNEEHS
-211 DTLGDIIA
+211 DTLGDIIT

-224 DKEIIAEDRRNEI
+224 DKEMMEEDRKKEI
-237 AFILSRLNDRE
+237 KIILSRLNNKE
-248 RAIVTMRFGIG
+248 RTIVMMRFGIG
-259 RDYEMEFDAIG
+259 REYEMEFDTIG
-270 ERLGIGTERVR
+270 EILGIGTERVR
-281 QIFKG
+281 KIFKD
-286 SMAKLK
+286 SMVKLK